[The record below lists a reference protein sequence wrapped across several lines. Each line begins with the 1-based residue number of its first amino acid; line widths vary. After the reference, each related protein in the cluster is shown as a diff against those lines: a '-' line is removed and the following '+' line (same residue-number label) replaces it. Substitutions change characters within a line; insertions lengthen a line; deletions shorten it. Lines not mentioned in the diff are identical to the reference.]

1 MYSQSKDRTNRI
13 IRCNDIACTANAY
26 TKVSTVVTSKAKGT
40 LCFRQQRH
48 ALLSTYRVPR
58 QRRQN
63 FNHKNY
69 ATGLWSEVEQHQ
81 FLTGLM
87 QYGWGQ
93 WKEIGTIITTRYD
106 TSSTISKYFIHAW
119 VCSLP
124 LSFSL
129 PSLYHVI
136 WIDRIV
142 KLRVT
147 AKSFQQSIM
156 AAKIFWSL
164 WWTLLAATS
173 LMLLHVYPA

>member
-1 MYSQSKDRTNRI
+1 MNSQRKDRTNRI
-13 IRCNDIACTANAY
+13 IRCNDITCTANAY

-106 TSSTISKYFIHAW
+106 TSSTISKYFFTPESVAYPFRFH
-119 VCSLP
+119 CR
-124 LSFSL
+124 
-129 PSLYHVI
+129 HC
-136 WIDRIV
+136 
-142 KLRVT
+142 
-147 AKSFQQSIM
+147 IM
-156 AAKIFWSL
+156 
-164 WWTLLAATS
+164 
-173 LMLLHVYPA
+173 

>member
-1 MYSQSKDRTNRI
+1 MYSQREDRTNRI
-13 IRCNDIACTANAY
+13 IRCNDITCTANAY

-106 TSSTISKYFIHAW
+106 TSSTISKYFFTPESVAYPFRFH
-119 VCSLP
+119 CR
-124 LSFSL
+124 
-129 PSLYHVI
+129 HC
-136 WIDRIV
+136 
-142 KLRVT
+142 
-147 AKSFQQSIM
+147 IM
-156 AAKIFWSL
+156 
-164 WWTLLAATS
+164 
-173 LMLLHVYPA
+173 